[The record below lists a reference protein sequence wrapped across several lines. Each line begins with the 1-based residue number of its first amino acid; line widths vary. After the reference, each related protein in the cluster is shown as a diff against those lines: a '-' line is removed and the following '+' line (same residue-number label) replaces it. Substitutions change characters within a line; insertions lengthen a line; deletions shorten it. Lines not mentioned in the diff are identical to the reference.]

1 MSGHEWSRV
10 PIGLDARRWVTR
22 RDCKMVLVVVHTVTS
37 GQRLLDTVRLVESDL
52 RVQVVFTMAPDV
64 FSNGVARFI
73 DGLGAVSVP
82 WLQATQQRFDLA
94 KIGRAHV

>member
-37 GQRLLDTVRLVESDL
+37 GQRLLDTVRLVESD
-52 RVQVVFTMAPDV
+52 RKSVV
-64 FSNGVARFI
+64 
-73 DGLGAVSVP
+73 
-82 WLQATQQRFDLA
+82 
-94 KIGRAHV
+94 